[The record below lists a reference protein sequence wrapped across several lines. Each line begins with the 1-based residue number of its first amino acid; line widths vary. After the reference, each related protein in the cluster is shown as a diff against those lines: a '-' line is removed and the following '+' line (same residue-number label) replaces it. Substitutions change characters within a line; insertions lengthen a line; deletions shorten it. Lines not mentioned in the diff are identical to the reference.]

1 MFSGGNQS
9 HPDPPEAAP
18 SLLRPSHSAPS
29 SLGGQAYRYQDSTK
43 IILKLKKIQ
52 GCFLN
57 THHFDRNKLSVHGT
71 GVLVV
76 VVKISK
82 VR

>member
-29 SLGGQAYRYQDSTK
+29 SLGGQAYRHQDSTRYEKKISPTIDK
-43 IILKLKKIQ
+43 IIDL
-52 GCFLN
+52 F
-57 THHFDRNKLSVHGT
+57 RNSPL
-71 GVLVV
+71 
-76 VVKISK
+76 
-82 VR
+82 